1 MENKED
7 GQFLCD
13 FFGQDCRF
21 VKFINNTGR
30 PLRLSSELVLVNNV
44 NMKWTSSVNILPH
57 SSYTW
62 RFLGES
68 SDSVISCLLP
78 DPYTVAFANQYRW
91 SVTYLDNENSEPIL
105 IANKVNSIELKELEQ
120 IPPNGSKIVV
130 IETSAKEPTNLTNLV
145 LDNITRLKKSPDFDD
160 LDIPAFL
167 KAKLTHLFS
176 DYKDLRLNVPSC
188 PRCHE
193 IHEIC

>member
-7 GQFLCD
+7 ANFLCQL
-13 FFGQDCRF
+13 FGQDCRF
-21 VKFINNTGR
+21 VKFVNNTGR
-30 PLRLSSELVLVNNV
+30 PVRISSELMLADNA
-44 NMKWTSSVNILPH
+44 NMKWTSSVNILPY

-68 SDSVISCLLP
+68 SDSVMSYLLP

-91 SVTYLDNENSEPIL
+91 SVAYLDNQDLEPIL
-105 IANKVNSIELKELEQ
+105 VGNKVKSIELKELQE

-130 IETSAKEPTNLTNLV
+130 IETSAKEPTSLTNLV
-145 LDNITRLKKSPDFDD
+145 LDNLTRIKTSPDFQNF
-160 LDIPAFL
+160 DIPKAL
-167 KAKLTHLFS
+167 KTKLTNLYS
-176 DYKDLRLNVPSC
+176 DYKDLRLNVPCC

-193 IHEIC
+193 IHELC